1 MCVVVKL
8 THILQWSVTFTKN
21 DPLPEGRGAFVAVF
35 GLWLIVVTGVLTG
48 VIFAAAP
55 GLDLDIAAL
64 IQDSQ
69 TRIALKPFTSVIFAI
84 RDLNFRLTLLIVGLA
99 GAVLV
104 FQAIRRRP
112 PLHVPNRMALL
123 VILSFALAPGL
134 LVNGVLKEHWS
145 RPRPYSVTEL
155 GGHQPFKAWWD
166 TSGTCERN
174 CSFVSGEASSAFA
187 MLAVAA
193 LASGPWQYVA
203 IAGALAYGLAVG
215 FVRMIAGG
223 HFLTDVI
230 FAGVLTALI
239 VWLLHG
245 YLFRWRAPDG
255 VLSLPWAQA
264 LSRLRG
270 RRHGVS
276 GATGGYAGAAVS
288 GSSGPAQ

>member
-1 MCVVVKL
+1 M
-8 THILQWSVTFTKN
+8 
-21 DPLPEGRGAFVAVF
+21 AVF
-35 GLWLIVVTGVLTG
+35 GLWLIVMTGVLTG

-55 GLDLDIAAL
+55 GLDLDIAAS
-64 IQDSQ
+64 IQDSRV
-69 TRIALKPFTSVIFAI
+69 TLKPFTSVISAI
-84 RDLNFRLTLLIVGLA
+84 RDLNFRLTLFIVGLA

-104 FQAIRRRP
+104 FRAIRRRP
-112 PLHVPNRMALL
+112 PLHLPNRMALL

-145 RPRPYSVTEL
+145 RPRPYSVAEL

-166 TSGTCERN
+166 TTGACERN

-193 LASGPWQYVA
+193 LASGPWQYAA
-203 IAGALAYGLAVG
+203 IAGALVYGLVVG
-215 FVRMIAGG
+215 LVRMVAGG

-245 YLFRWRAPDG
+245 YLFRWRSQDG
-255 VLSLPWAQA
+255 ALALPWALPWA
-264 LSRLRG
+264 LPLSRLRG
-270 RRHGVS
+270 RRSVS

-288 GSSGPAQ
+288 GSSGPAR